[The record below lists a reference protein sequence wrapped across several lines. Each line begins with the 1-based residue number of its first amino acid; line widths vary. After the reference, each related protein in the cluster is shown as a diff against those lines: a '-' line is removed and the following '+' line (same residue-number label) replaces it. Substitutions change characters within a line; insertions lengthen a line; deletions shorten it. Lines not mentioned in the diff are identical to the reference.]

1 MDCSQQN
8 TLGSLTQMITKI
20 CVYNVKVIIMSKIK
34 ILKAKR
40 AIKEIGVRNEICQF
54 EFLKLKIRD

>member
-1 MDCSQQN
+1 MSN
-8 TLGSLTQMITKI
+8 T
-20 CVYNVKVIIMSKIK
+20 K

-40 AIKEIGVRNEICQF
+40 AIKEIGVSNEICQF